1 MLENQI
7 PKYQFTVMDH
17 TDKKKKT
24 ILSITDLGEVGRK
37 RSITVRKENKI
48 IEINEPMAANSMA
61 SYPSVTF
68 VVIEPHINIGGK
80 KES

>member
-17 TDKKKKT
+17 TDKKEKT
-24 ILSITDLGEVGRK
+24 ILSITDLGEIGRK

-48 IEINEPMAANSMA
+48 TLHEITIIE
-61 SYPSVTF
+61 
-68 VVIEPHINIGGK
+68 K
-80 KES
+80 KPLITLN

>member
-24 ILSITDLGEVGRK
+24 ILSITDLGEIGRK
-37 RSITVRKENKI
+37 CSITVHKENKI
-48 IEINEPMAANSMA
+48 TLHEITIIE
-61 SYPSVTF
+61 
-68 VVIEPHINIGGK
+68 K
-80 KES
+80 KPLITLN

>member
-17 TDKKKKT
+17 TDGKEKT
-24 ILSITDLGEVGRK
+24 LLSVTDLGEIGRK

-48 IEINEPMAANSMA
+48 TFHEITIIE
-61 SYPSVTF
+61 
-68 VVIEPHINIGGK
+68 K
-80 KES
+80 KPLITLN